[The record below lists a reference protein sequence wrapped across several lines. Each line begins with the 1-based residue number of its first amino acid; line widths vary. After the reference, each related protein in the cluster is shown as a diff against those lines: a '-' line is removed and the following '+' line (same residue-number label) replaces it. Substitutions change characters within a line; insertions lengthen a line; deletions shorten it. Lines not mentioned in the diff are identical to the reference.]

1 MEHLN
6 REIKQVI
13 SGMGSNVTDNSIVR
27 AGKCLKKHV
36 AIQRQF
42 DLENK
47 IPSPSG
53 KHCRKS
59 SSKDRAMI
67 IEQLVAYKVFNQ
79 ISGRVYPAFKKF
91 DEHMYDPMSMV
102 DFQAWMEQQLQKLLM
117 FSS

>member
-1 MEHLN
+1 MNFLC
-6 REIKQVI
+6 
-13 SGMGSNVTDNSIVR
+13 
-27 AGKCLKKHV
+27 KCWSQSLTY
-36 AIQRQF
+36 
-42 DLENK
+42 L
-47 IPSPSG
+47 
-53 KHCRKS
+53 C

-67 IEQLVAYKVFNQ
+67 IEQLVAYNVFNQ

>member
-27 AGKCLKKHV
+27 AGKCLKKNV

-42 DLENK
+42 DLQNK

-53 KHCRKS
+53 KHCRKC

-67 IEQLVAYKVFNQ
+67 IEQPIKFLVVFQ
-79 ISGRVYPAFKKF
+79 EI
-91 DEHMYDPMSMV
+91 
-102 DFQAWMEQQLQKLLM
+102 
-117 FSS
+117 